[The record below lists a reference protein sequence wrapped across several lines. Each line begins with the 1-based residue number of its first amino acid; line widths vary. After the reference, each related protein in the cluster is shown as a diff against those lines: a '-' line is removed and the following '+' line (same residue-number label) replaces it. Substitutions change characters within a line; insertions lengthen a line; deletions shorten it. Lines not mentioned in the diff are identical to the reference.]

1 MKKLGLILTLIGMF
15 LFSGCSYKNSSI
27 IVEPYKVNFLSLK
40 NTHKSIYLNSF
51 KDNRTNKNIVA
62 LITNDNGD
70 NLGYATTEVDFKAWY
85 KNALEKALNANG
97 FSITKNPNNANIKIN
112 LTLNR
117 LLVTFNKSKL
127 TKENL
132 TGTISLQLVIKRA
145 NDTITKTIS
154 ENISKYNGLTV
165 SNETFQ
171 KQIQILLNDSIK
183 LIIKNLTNM

>member
-132 TGTISLQLVIKRA
+132 TGTISLKLVIKRA

-183 LIIKNLTNM
+183 LIVKNLTDM